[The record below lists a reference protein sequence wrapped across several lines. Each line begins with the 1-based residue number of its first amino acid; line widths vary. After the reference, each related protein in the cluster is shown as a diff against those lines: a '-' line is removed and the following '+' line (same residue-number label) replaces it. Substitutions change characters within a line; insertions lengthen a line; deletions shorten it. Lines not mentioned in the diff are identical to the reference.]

1 MNVFVTVALADHSER
16 EAPPE
21 VPRGDPPFKFANRRP
36 LSTLV
41 VLVLRQRLGS
51 SKLLEAGAG
60 VKTAEALIQVVQHFE
75 MDTLKHGSD
84 LGFATPDEH
93 GCHPHSEI
101 KSDIVLL
108 KRFLTLQPIKPT
120 QQQLDVLG

>member
-1 MNVFVTVALADHSER
+1 LASRYIGRRSLIER
-16 EAPPE
+16 A
-21 VPRGDPPFKFANRRP
+21 
-36 LSTLV
+36 SQTLKRFTMDDEEPAQ
-41 VLVLRQRLGS
+41 LVLRQRLGS
-51 SKLLEAGAG
+51 GKLSEAGTG
-60 VKTAEALIQVVQHFE
+60 VKAADALIQVVQHFE

-108 KRFLTLQPIKPT
+108 KRFLTLQPFKPT